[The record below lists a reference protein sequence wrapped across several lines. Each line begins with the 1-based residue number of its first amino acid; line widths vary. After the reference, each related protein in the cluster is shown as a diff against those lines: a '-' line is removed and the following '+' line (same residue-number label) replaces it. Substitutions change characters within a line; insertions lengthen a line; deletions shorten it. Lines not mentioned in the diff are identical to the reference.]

1 MELMLA
7 ANFVETEVREMLRK
21 FKMTQYDE
29 QILLALAVQIIKSYE
44 DYRKL
49 VNTP

>member
-1 MELMLA
+1 
-7 ANFVETEVREMLRK
+7 
-21 FKMTQYDE
+21 MTQYDE